1 MHFGFCSFGLD
12 LGVLFQ
18 MFQCFI
24 SIQNSGAPKQR
35 WPFVVT
41 IMVGVELSIT
51 EHVDQ
56 TFSNIFLIPEQNSA
70 IFVSLYAQTGGLQI
84 FFELQ
89 K

>member
-1 MHFGFCSFGLD
+1 
-12 LGVLFQ
+12 
-18 MFQCFI
+18 
-24 SIQNSGAPKQR
+24 
-35 WPFVVT
+35 
-41 IMVGVELSIT
+41 MVGVELSIT